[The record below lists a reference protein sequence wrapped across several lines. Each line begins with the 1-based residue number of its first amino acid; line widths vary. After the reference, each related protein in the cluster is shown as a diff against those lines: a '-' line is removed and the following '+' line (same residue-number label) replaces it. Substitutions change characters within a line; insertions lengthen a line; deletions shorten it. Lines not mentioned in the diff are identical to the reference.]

1 MTSTPGPADH
11 SDTPLRTAVWG
22 TGNVGRAAI
31 RSIHAHPGLVLSH
44 VIVANPDKVGRD
56 AGDLADLGEPTGVAA
71 TDDAAAVLADAP
83 DALVYAASGDIR
95 PDDAVADVIAALR
108 AGAVVVT
115 PSIYPLY
122 DPTNAPAELIEPV
135 RAAALEG
142 GGALFVSGIDPGW
155 GNDVL
160 PVLATALAGTIEQI
174 RCQEIFDYTTYD
186 QPDSVRYL
194 IGMGEPMDYEPPMVA
209 PTVPTMVWGGQVR
222 LIARALGVELD
233 EIRET
238 LLRRELDET
247 VTNKMGEFAKGTQGA
262 LRFEVQ
268 GIVDGEP
275 LIVVEHITRIHPSCA
290 PDWPVPPDGGDGA
303 HKVIVEGRPRIEF
316 NVEATDEGGNRAAG
330 GNATAVGRLVNAIP
344 WLRAEGPGVYD
355 ALDVPLVPGVGKLVP
370 TEHRGNR

>member
-1 MTSTPGPADH
+1 MT

-31 RSIHAHPGLVLSH
+31 RSVDAHPDLVLSD

-56 AGDLADLGEPTGVAA
+56 AGDLAGLGKTLGIAA
-71 TDDAAAVLADAP
+71 TSDVDAVLATSP
-83 DALVYAASGDIR
+83 DAIVYAASGDIR
-95 PDDAVADVIAALR
+95 PDDAVDDVRRCLA

-122 DPTNAPAELIEPV
+122 DPTNAPAELIDPILG
-135 RAAALEG
+135 AAKAG
-142 GGALFVSGIDPGW
+142 GGRLFVSGIDPGW
-155 GNDVL
+155 GNDIL
-160 PVLATALAGTIEQI
+160 PVLASGLAGTIEQI

-222 LIARALGVELD
+222 LIARALGIELD

-247 VTNKMGEFAKGTQGA
+247 VTNSMGEFVKGSQGA

-275 LIVVEHITRIHPSCA
+275 VIVVEHITRIHPSCA
-290 PDWPVPPDGGDGA
+290 TDWPMPPDGGDGA
-303 HKVIVEGRPRIEF
+303 HKVIIEGRPRIEF

-330 GNATAVGRLVNAIP
+330 GNATAVGRLVNSIG
-344 WLRAEGPGVYD
+344 WLHDAEPGVYD
-355 ALDVPLVPGVGKLVP
+355 ALDVPLLPGVGKL
-370 TEHRGNR
+370 TGTAHGRTTR